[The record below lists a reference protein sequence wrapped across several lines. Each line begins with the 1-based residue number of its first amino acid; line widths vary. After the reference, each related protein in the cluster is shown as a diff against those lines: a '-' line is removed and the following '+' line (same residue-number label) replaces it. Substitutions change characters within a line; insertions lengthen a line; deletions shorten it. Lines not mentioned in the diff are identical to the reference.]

1 MKFDIDFNHFD
12 DKNNTKEFYEFIGA
26 KWTNPN
32 PDYGYYE
39 IELNSFEELAELMK
53 KINQKYLGKNFGY
66 SAVMNFEEGIGT
78 IYLDDKC

>member
-32 PDYGYYE
+32 LDYGYYE

-66 SAVMNFEEGIGT
+66 SAVMSFEAGMGT

>member
-1 MKFDIDFNHFD
+1 MKFDIDFNHFN

-26 KWTNPN
+26 KLVNHSEHSF
-32 PDYGYYE
+32 YE

-53 KINQKYLGKNFGY
+53 KINQKILGKNFGY
-66 SAVMNFEEGIGT
+66 SAVVNFEAGMGT

>member
-26 KWTNPN
+26 KWTGLTPE
-32 PDYGYYE
+32 DSYYE

-53 KINQKYLGKNFGY
+53 KINQKYLGNDFGY
-66 SAVMNFEEGIGT
+66 SAVISFEAGMGT